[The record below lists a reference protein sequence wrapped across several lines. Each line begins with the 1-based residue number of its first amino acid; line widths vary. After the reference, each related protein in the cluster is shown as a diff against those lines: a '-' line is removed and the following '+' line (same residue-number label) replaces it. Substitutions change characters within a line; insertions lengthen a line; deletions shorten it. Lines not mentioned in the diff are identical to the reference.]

1 MADRL
6 GLHLELAR
14 AEPCPCCWS
23 PHMPHAAGSADAWAP
38 IRSYT
43 TRCHIDA
50 EDVEM
55 GMART
60 TGGRQGR
67 TLLFVATPSTA
78 MSVPEAARR
87 PRYGSYCRT
96 VVLSYCVLSCL
107 LRSSSHE
114 YTRSFILRASARILN
129 VSSSST
135 NRRQSSKQELAI
147 GPKAE
152 REARL
157 GRTPTA
163 GQQGLRVVC
172 PRAWEV
178 EHVAGPEHRLERCGD
193 SIERRRT

>member
-1 MADRL
+1 MLLAPSPVPAVGPRTCRMPPGVPTLGHQSGHTRL
-6 GLHLELAR
+6 
-14 AEPCPCCWS
+14 
-23 PHMPHAAGSADAWAP
+23 DATLTLKMSKW
-38 IRSYT
+38 
-43 TRCHIDA
+43 
-50 EDVEM
+50 VW
-55 GMART
+55 
-60 TGGRQGR
+60 QGQ
-67 TLLFVATPSTA
+67 
-78 MSVPEAARR
+78 PEAVKVGHFYLLRLR
-87 PRYGSYCRT
+87 PPRCPSRKRPVVLATGAT